1 MKTDKDINIPDIV
14 SDIPSL
20 PVVASR
26 MLQIIADENASL
38 EELKRVISLDQSFTG
53 RLLRIAN
60 SPYYRAQKNIADI
73 TDAITRIGFT
83 TVQALVFAI
92 SLRDLRRSTD
102 QTDRLLWD
110 HNLAVSVAAGLV
122 GNNAGFAG
130 AGEVLIYGLLHDIGK
145 VFINLSFKKEYAEVL
160 RRVREDQIPFN
171 RAEQAVFGFDHC
183 DVGSQVARQWRLPET
198 LVFAIANHHD
208 SDLLALTNAEQ
219 KKKTLTVKTADALC
233 SASGLG
239 LACSAEMTD
248 AEWQFM
254 KLASAK
260 KREALSAGIEQEY
273 NSYRDFVLGQNSH
286 T

>member
-1 MKTDKDINIPDIV
+1 MKTDKEINLIDIV

-26 MLQIIADENASL
+26 ILQIIADESSSL
-38 EELKRVISLDQSFTG
+38 EELKKVISLDQSFTG

-60 SPYYRAQKNIADI
+60 SPFYRAQRNISDI

-122 GNNAGFAG
+122 GRNAGFSG
-130 AGEVLIYGLLHDIGK
+130 TGDILIYGLLHDIGK
-145 VFINLSFKKEYAEVL
+145 VFINQSFKVEYVRVI
-160 RRVREDQIPFN
+160 RRVQDEHIPFTK
-171 RAEQAVFGFDHC
+171 AEQSVFGFDHC
-183 DVGSQVARQWRLPET
+183 DVGRQVALQWRLPEP
-198 LVFAIANHHD
+198 LVFAISSHHD
-208 SDLLALTNAEQ
+208 PNLINLTDAEL
-219 KKKTLTVKTADALC
+219 KKKTLAVKTADAMC
-233 SASGLG
+233 SAAGLG
-239 LACSAEMTD
+239 LTYSGQMTD

-254 KLASAK
+254 KLATVK
-260 KREALSAGIEQEY
+260 KREALSADIETEY
-273 NSYRDFVLGQNSH
+273 HNYRNFVLGPNSNM
-286 T
+286 